1 MSPARGVRAPKAR
14 SSAPVR
20 SANGTRVPAPDRS
33 SKSSASKLR
42 ASKNFTST
50 DAPLVGGPI
59 LSAKTSSGTPVLV
72 RPMKGFSKSYALLA
86 TRFGSLDARL
96 PDGTVLPVGLAHFL
110 EHKMFA
116 TPDGDVFDLYA
127 KRGASANAYTTFNHT
142 AYLFSCTSRFDEN
155 LATLLATLSAMHAD
169 AKAIAREKGII
180 GQEIAMY
187 DDDASWRGYFGLLG
201 ALYRDHPIRLDP
213 AGTKETIAPID
224 RDVLVKTHAAYYH
237 PANLILCVAGDVD
250 PVAVLEQAEAALCA
264 TTPGSVNHRPPTAEP
279 SAPASSERTETLSVS
294 RPQVT
299 LGWKDVPVGSG
310 GRALL
315 DREAETEVVLDA
327 LFGDG
332 GLVEAPLYRE
342 GVVDES
348 LSASYQAEADY
359 GFATVSAEVDDAP
372 AFRTRLLDAIS
383 AAKQSGVTAAYV
395 ERAKRRALGGYV
407 RTFNSPER
415 AASLLLSTA
424 LKDTTLSEA
433 IDAIVRVTPARAA
446 ARFEHLLACEHAWST
461 IIPRK
466 NIPGK
471 NGLPEMPPVPKKTG

>member
-1 MSPARGVRAPKAR
+1 MIPARAPTPSKTKPLRTGRAAGAMPR
-14 SSAPVR
+14 
-20 SANGTRVPAPDRS
+20 
-33 SKSSASKLR
+33 
-42 ASKNFTST
+42 FTVT
-50 DAPLVGGPI
+50 EAPLVGGGI
-59 LSAKTSSGTPVLV
+59 HSAKTSSGTPVHV

-116 TPDGDVFDLYA
+116 TPEGDVFDLYA

-155 LATLLATLSAMHAD
+155 LVTLLSTLSAMHAD

-213 AGTKETIAPID
+213 AGTKKTIAPID

-250 PVAVLEQAEAALCA
+250 PAAVLARAETMLEAK
-264 TTPGSVNHRPPTAEP
+264 TEGRVNRRPPTKEQK
-279 SAPASSERTETLSVS
+279 APAARERREALSVS

-299 LGWKDVPVGSG
+299 LGWKDDPVGPDV
-310 GRALL
+310 RALL
-315 DREAETEVVLDA
+315 EREAETEVVLDA

-332 GLVEAPLYRE
+332 GLVEAPLYRD
-342 GVVDES
+342 GFVDES

-359 GFATVSAEVDDAP
+359 GFATLSAEVDDAG
-372 AFRTRLLDAIS
+372 AYRARLIEELAR
-383 AAKQSGVTAAYV
+383 AKQKGLTAAHV

-415 AASLLLSTA
+415 AASLLLGMA
-424 LKDTTLSEA
+424 LKDTTLDESV
-433 IDAIVRVTPARAA
+433 DAVMGVTLARAA
-446 ARFEHLLACEHAWST
+446 ARLDRLLACEQAWST
-461 IIPRK
+461 ITPRK
-466 NIPGK
+466 TAAS
-471 NGLPEMPPVPKKTG
+471 KKRG

>member
-1 MSPARGVRAPKAR
+1 
-14 SSAPVR
+14 
-20 SANGTRVPAPDRS
+20 
-33 SKSSASKLR
+33 
-42 ASKNFTST
+42 
-50 DAPLVGGPI
+50 
-59 LSAKTSSGTPVLV
+59 
-72 RPMKGFSKSYALLA
+72 
-86 TRFGSLDARL
+86 
-96 PDGTVLPVGLAHFL
+96 
-110 EHKMFA
+110 MFA

-142 AYLFSCTSRFDEN
+142 AYLFSCTSMFDEN
-155 LATLLATLSAMHAD
+155 LATLLSTLSAMHAD

-224 RDVLVKTHAAYYH
+224 RDVLVRTHAAYYH

-250 PVAVLEQAEAALCA
+250 PAAVLAAAEATLVAK
-264 TTPGSVNHRPPTAEP
+264 TPGAVNRRPPTPEP
-279 SAPASSERTETLSVS
+279 SAPATAERRESLSVS

-299 LGWKDVPVGSG
+299 LGWKDSPTGAG

-332 GLVEAPLYRE
+332 GLVEAPLYRD

-348 LSASYQAEADY
+348 FSASYQAEADY
-359 GFATVSAEVDDAP
+359 GFAAVSAEVDDAE
-372 AFRTRLLDAIS
+372 AYRTRLLAEIER
-383 AAKQSGVTAAYV
+383 ARRAGITAAHV
-395 ERAKRRALGGYV
+395 ERARRRALGGYV

-415 AASLLLSTA
+415 AASLLLGTA
-424 LKDTTLSEA
+424 LKDVTIAESVEA
-433 IDAIVRVTPARAA
+433 VLRVTPARAA
-446 ARFEHLLACEHAWST
+446 ARLEALLACGHAWST
-461 IIPRK
+461 I
-466 NIPGK
+466 
-471 NGLPEMPPVPKKTG
+471 VPKSAAASAKRG

>member
-1 MSPARGVRAPKAR
+1 MSPAHAAKPSKSKGNLR
-14 SSAPVR
+14 VR
-20 SANGTRVPAPDRS
+20 SA
-33 SKSSASKLR
+33 SA
-42 ASKNFTST
+42 FDVTQ
-50 DAPLVGGPI
+50 APLVGGPV
-59 LSAKTSSGTPVLV
+59 LSARTSSGTPVLV

-155 LATLLATLSAMHAD
+155 FSTLLETLSAMHAD

-187 DDDASWRGYFGLLG
+187 DDDASWRGYFGLLS

-237 PANLILCVAGDVD
+237 PANLIVCVAGDVD
-250 PVAVLEQAEAALCA
+250 ADDVLARAEATLRA
-264 TTPGSVNHRPPTAEP
+264 TGEGGVNRRPPTSEP
-279 SAPASSERTETLSVS
+279 KEPASRERSESLSVS

-299 LGWKDVPVGSG
+299 LGWKDSPVGSG

-315 DREAETEVVLDA
+315 DREAETDVVLDA

-332 GLVEAPLYRE
+332 GLVEAPLYRD
-342 GVVDES
+342 GIVDES

-359 GFATVSAEVDDAP
+359 GFATVSAEVDDAE
-372 AFRTRLLDAIS
+372 AYRVRLLDAIATAGRRGIG
-383 AAKQSGVTAAYV
+383 AADV
-395 ERAKRRALGGYV
+395 ERAKRRALGGYA
-407 RTFNSPER
+407 RMFNSPER
-415 AASLLLSTA
+415 AASLLLSIA
-424 LKDTTLSEA
+424 LKDTTLA
-433 IDAIVRVTPARAA
+433 DAVDAITSVTPARAS
-446 ARFEHLLACEHAWST
+446 ARMDALFACERAWST
-461 IIPRK
+461 IVPKATPPPKRAGPRK
-466 NIPGK
+466 TSAAAGK
-471 NGLPEMPPVPKKTG
+471 SVRTRASK